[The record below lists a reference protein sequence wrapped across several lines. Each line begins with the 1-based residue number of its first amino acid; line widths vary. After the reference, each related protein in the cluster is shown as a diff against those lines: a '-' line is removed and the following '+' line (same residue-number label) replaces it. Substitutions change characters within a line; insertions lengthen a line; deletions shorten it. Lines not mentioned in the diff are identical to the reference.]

1 MKGQM
6 TASSRNRRGKITK
19 LKIEGNI
26 RIGLAHRGRNTIAPY
41 IIPYININI
50 LKWENITNVVIF
62 LFEVNEFKYIY
73 IYIYIY
79 SKWFNL

>member
-50 LKWENITNVVIF
+50 LKWE
-62 LFEVNEFKYIY
+62 KYY
-73 IYIYIY
+73 
-79 SKWFNL
+79 